1 MDKQE
6 MYKFIDNN
14 KDMQKLIEL
23 ISKDEGLVEISFC
36 KGKIKRKTKKVD
48 F

>member
-1 MDKQE
+1 MNKQE
-6 MYKFIDNN
+6 MYKFIDSN

-23 ISKDEGLVEISFC
+23 IFKDEGIVEISFC
-36 KGKIKRKTKKVD
+36 RGKIKRKTKKVD